1 MIYSSNSQPFFKNK
15 KKKKDNTL
23 CLRIVNV
30 FNYNDVVTIPKRR
43 KEDCF
48 MFYHKKELQY
58 HSKPERPDPIMARKL
73 QEILG
78 G

>member
-1 MIYSSNSQPFFKNK
+1 
-15 KKKKDNTL
+15 
-23 CLRIVNV
+23 
-30 FNYNDVVTIPKRR
+30 
-43 KEDCF
+43 